1 MKFIMLSVEHNPLQW
16 APDMFEVRKMTG
28 GKRIARKLWVAVA
41 GCVLLA
47 GCSTSPTGRS
57 QLMLVSPEQA
67 ITASKQAY
75 TSTINPLD
83 AEGKVD
89 ADPAEVKRVRRITGR
104 IVAQAIKLYPH
115 TSDWDWNVK
124 VIDDPENVNAWC
136 MAGGKMAVYTGLID
150 KVKPTDDELAQ
161 VMGHEVAHALAN
173 HTAERMSMAMATQAG
188 LMGLAIG
195 MGSSKYGDVTLT
207 GAALAASVAVSL
219 PNSRTAESEADQ
231 IGMEL
236 AARAGYDPRSAAT
249 LWQKMEQVS
258 GGGPL
263 EWLSTHP
270 APGNR
275 QQHLGELAPRMM
287 QYYLDK
293 TPRPAY
299 TF

>member
-1 MKFIMLSVEHNPLQW
+1 
-16 APDMFEVRKMTG
+16 
-28 GKRIARKLWVAVA
+28 
-41 GCVLLA
+41 
-47 GCSTSPTGRS
+47 
-57 QLMLVSPEQA
+57 
-67 ITASKQAY
+67 
-75 TSTINPLD
+75 
-83 AEGKVD
+83 
-89 ADPAEVKRVRRITGR
+89 
-104 IVAQAIKLYPH
+104 
-115 TSDWDWNVK
+115 
-124 VIDDPENVNAWC
+124 
-136 MAGGKMAVYTGLID
+136 MAVYTGLID